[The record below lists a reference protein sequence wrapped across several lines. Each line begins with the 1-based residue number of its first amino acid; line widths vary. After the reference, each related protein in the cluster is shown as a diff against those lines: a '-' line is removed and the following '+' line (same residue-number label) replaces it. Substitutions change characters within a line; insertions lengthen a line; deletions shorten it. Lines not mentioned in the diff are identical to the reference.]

1 MRVVFLSTILAL
13 GLGLAVTKSSQ
24 AASFGAGVN
33 EAAKTN
39 MLVDTIQYRRCR
51 AVRVCR
57 DGVRATLPR
66 RARLRPPLVVSL
78 SLI

>member
-1 MRVVFLSTILAL
+1 MRVVLLPTILAL
-13 GLGLAVTKSSQ
+13 GLGLAVTNSSQ

-39 MLVDTIQYRRCR
+39 TLVDTMQYRRCR

-57 DGVRATLPR
+57 SGPFGR
-66 RARLRPPLVVSL
+66 RCRVERVCGRHG
-78 SLI
+78 